1 MKTRTTLSIV
11 SKKLS
16 LWLILSGIITG
27 GWAQVSS
34 VNDPSKVWSLEDCI
48 ATAKANNI
56 QTQRQSLQANAARSD
71 LKYAKVATLP
81 SLSGWYAHYLNSGK
95 TVNVE
100 NYSYINTTY
109 QDGNAGLSASLPLFA
124 GMQNW
129 NRIQQ
134 GKLALQTAEQQAEAM
149 ETQISLQVVT
159 AYLQILMSQEMLKMA
174 DDKLQVSID
183 QEQQAEEFFKVG
195 RIAKSEVL
203 VIKSQK
209 AQDQLD
215 LITRQG
221 DLDLANLVLRQMLN
235 LEGNTPIK
243 IATPAEGALL
253 PTNLPSAT
261 DVYDYA
267 KSNQPRVLAAQ
278 TSVMVN
284 EAALKIARGS
294 TVPNLE
300 LRGTVYSRYSELGVN
315 PLNTE
320 AIYPYSQ
327 QLGDNT
333 YMQAN
338 LRLNVP
344 IFSRYANGVQRN
356 ISQAKVSVLDS
367 RLMLEQEKKTMREE
381 IQQAAAQANTAL
393 ARLNA
398 SEQAVS
404 SAREANDIIREQFES
419 GIVTAIDA
427 RISSNQLLQ
436 ATANYLQAR
445 YELVLRSKILEVYQG
460 KAVSL

>member
-1 MKTRTTLSIV
+1 
-11 SKKLS
+11 
-16 LWLILSGIITG
+16 
-27 GWAQVSS
+27 
-34 VNDPSKVWSLEDCI
+34 
-48 ATAKANNI
+48 
-56 QTQRQSLQANAARSD
+56 
-71 LKYAKVATLP
+71 
-81 SLSGWYAHYLNSGK
+81 
-95 TVNVE
+95 
-100 NYSYINTTY
+100 
-109 QDGNAGLSASLPLFA
+109 
-124 GMQNW
+124 
-129 NRIQQ
+129 
-134 GKLALQTAEQQAEAM
+134 M
-149 ETQISLQVVT
+149 ETQISLQAVT

-174 DDKLQVSID
+174 EDKLQVSID
-183 QEQQAEEFFKVG
+183 QVNQAEEFFKVG

-221 DLDLANLVLRQMLN
+221 DLDLANLVMRQILN
-235 LEGNTPIK
+235 LEGNTPIQIK
-243 IATPAEGALL
+243 LPAEGALL
-253 PTNLPSAT
+253 PTTLPSAI

-267 KSNQPRVLAAQ
+267 RSNQPRVLAAQ
-278 TSVMVN
+278 TNVMVN
-284 EAALKIARGS
+284 ESALKIARGG
-294 TVPNLE
+294 TVPNLS
-300 LRGTVYSRYSELGVN
+300 LNGVFYSRYSELGVN
-315 PLNTE
+315 PMDPE
-320 AIYPYSQ
+320 GIYPYPK

-338 LRLNVP
+338 LRLSIP
-344 IFSRYANGVQRN
+344 IFSRYANGTQRM

-367 RLMLEQEKKTMREE
+367 RLLLEQEQKTMREE

-404 SAREANDIIREQFES
+404 SAREANDLIREQFES

-436 ATANYLQAR
+436 ATANNLQAR

-460 KAVSL
+460 KIVSL